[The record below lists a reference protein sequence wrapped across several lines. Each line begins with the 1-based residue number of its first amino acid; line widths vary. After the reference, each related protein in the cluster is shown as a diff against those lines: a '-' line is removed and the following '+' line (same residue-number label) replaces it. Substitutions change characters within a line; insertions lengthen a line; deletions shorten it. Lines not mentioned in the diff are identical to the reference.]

1 MDGKRI
7 AKNTFFLSIRMLVTM
22 GISLY
27 TSRIVLEILGVTDFG
42 IYNVVAGIV
51 VVLGFLSGTLSTSSS
66 RFITVALGS
75 NDFREMRQTFSSI
88 LFVNL
93 LLSLAV
99 LLIGETIGL
108 WFLFHK
114 MQIPAERL
122 DIAFWV
128 YQISLATTVINIIS
142 VPYNAVIIA
151 HEKMKAFA
159 YMSLFDV
166 GTKLLLVILLRY
178 TERFDKLLLY
188 AVSIFIV
195 QLLDRVIYGYYC
207 SKNFKESHFSRDFT
221 KAQVVKIFGFITWS
235 AYGSLVSVGF
245 TQGLNILL
253 NIFFGPVVNA
263 ARGIS
268 VQVQNAIVQFTTNFQ
283 TAINPQIIKSYV
295 SNDLNNTRSLMT
307 TSSKLSFFLLCII
320 GAPIIIEANFVL
332 TIWLK
337 NVPGYTVHFVQL
349 MIVISIWSSLA
360 NPLRIINQAHG
371 DIKKFQLYEC
381 SLLLSIVPIAYFTL
395 KATNF
400 AESVFV
406 VHFMVEFIAQFIR
419 IKIVLPKIKMSF
431 KDYFKEVYL
440 RVVPVFILPIA
451 IGFFASYHLA
461 ALPVR
466 PLLILILT
474 EVITFL
480 LIYYIGI
487 NKQERAFLTDKI
499 GSKINVLRKK

>member
-27 TSRIVLEILGVTDFG
+27 TSRIVLEILGVSDFG

-75 NDFREMRQTFSSI
+75 KDFKVMRQTFSSL

-99 LLIGETIGL
+99 LIIGETIGL

-128 YQISLATTVINIIS
+128 YQISLATTVLNIIS

-166 GTKLLLVILLRY
+166 GSKLLLVILLRY
-178 TERFDKLLLY
+178 TEHFDKLLLY

-195 QLLDRVIYGYYC
+195 QLLDRIIYGYYC
-207 SKNFKESHFSRDFT
+207 ARNFKESHFTRDFS
-221 KAQVVKIFGFITWS
+221 KDQVVKIFNFITWA

-253 NIFFGPVVNA
+253 NIFFGPIVNA

-283 TAINPQIIKSYV
+283 TAINPQIIKSFV
-295 SNDLNNTRSLMT
+295 AKDLANTRALMI
-307 TSSKLSFFLLCII
+307 TSSKMSFFLLCII
-320 GAPIIIEANFVL
+320 GLPIAVEANFVL
-332 TIWLK
+332 KIWLK
-337 NVPGYTVHFVQL
+337 NVPEYTVHFVQL
-349 MIVISIWSSLA
+349 MIIISIWSSLA
-360 NPLRIINQAHG
+360 NPLRIINQAQG

-381 SLLLSIVPIAYFTL
+381 SLLLLIVPISYLSL
-395 KATNF
+395 KITKI
-400 AESVFV
+400 AEAVFI
-406 VHFMVEFIAQFIR
+406 VHFVVEFIAQFIR
-419 IKIVLPKIKMSF
+419 VKIVLPKINMKF
-431 KDYFKEVYL
+431 RDYLKAVYL
-440 RVVPVFILPIA
+440 RVIPIFLFP
-451 IGFFASYHLA
+451 IGLGFFVMYKFDDV
-461 ALPVR
+461 PFR
-466 PLLILILT
+466 PLMSFMLI
-474 EVITFL
+474 EVSTFV
-480 LIYYIGI
+480 LIYFIGI
-487 NKQERAFLTDKI
+487 NLAERAFLKDKI
-499 GSKINVLRKK
+499 FSKLNAIRKK